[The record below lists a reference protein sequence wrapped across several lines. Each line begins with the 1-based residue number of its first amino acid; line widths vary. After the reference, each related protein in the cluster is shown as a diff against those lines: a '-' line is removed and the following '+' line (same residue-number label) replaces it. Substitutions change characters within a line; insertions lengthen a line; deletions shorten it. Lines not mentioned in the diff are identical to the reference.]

1 MTIKTL
7 KEVLE
12 PVEMQHI
19 RQVLEACRYNQ
30 SSAAAYLGISRNTFR
45 QKLVKYFGD
54 KYIKTSKENSHD

>member
-12 PVEMQHI
+12 PVEAQHI

-30 SSAAAYLGISRNTFR
+30 SSAAAYLGISRGSFR
-45 QKLVKYFGD
+45 QKLIKYFGD
-54 KYIKTSKENSHD
+54 KYIKTNKESTNG